1 MLVKL
6 HVLQIYFLKN
16 HTVISSYHHSNYL
29 HQSTIF
35 SQSYFCIIK
44 SLIMLYYLVSVKS
57 KCIFTSNLL
66 NELCLRKEKTYRTI
80 NTINY
85 LMKQVTTIFLSSIM
99 SSNIMPPSIKY
110 EHIPLLVYI
119 SYFKCIHYNEAK

>member
-66 NELCLRKEKTYRTI
+66 NEFCLRKEKTYRTI

-99 SSNIMPPSIKY
+99 SSNIMPPSNEVWTYSI
-110 EHIPLLVYI
+110 IGIYI
-119 SYFKCIHYNEAK
+119 LFQMYSL